1 MKQVPPSARFA
12 FKGNTKRTKDKTIA
26 LGVLLVNSWPTKVCL
41 PSTTT
46 KSPIAKCAPAT
57 RTTTKRGK
65 PSATDALTTTSF
77 KTARTPTNTYPLTIA
92 PFHAVLVNISVTK
105 LKLARI
111 VTQGTVAMVPVHKKS
126 VQQVFG
132 VTVLLVSMHVQ

>member
-26 LGVLLVNSWPTKVCL
+26 LGVLLVNSWPTKACL

-65 PSATDALTTTSF
+65 PSAKDAPKIKSF
-77 KTARTPTNTYPLTIA
+77 KTAPTLTSTCPLA
-92 PFHAVLVNISVTK
+92 
-105 LKLARI
+105 I
-111 VTQGTVAMVPVHKKS
+111 VH
-126 VQQVFG
+126 
-132 VTVLLVSMHVQ
+132 